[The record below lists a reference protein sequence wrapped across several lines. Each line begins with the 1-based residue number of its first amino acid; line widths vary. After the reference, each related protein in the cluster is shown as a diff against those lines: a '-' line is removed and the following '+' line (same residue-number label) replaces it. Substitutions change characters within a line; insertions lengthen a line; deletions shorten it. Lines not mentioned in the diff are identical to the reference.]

1 MVYSL
6 SQIYS
11 KEKEKLMTEQNSDYK
26 ELRMYKARENRALVS
41 GQTKQRT
48 SERIMCECGCV
59 VTKASLSTHRK
70 TPKHLKLKNKIE
82 ITSKE

>member
-11 KEKEKLMTEQNSDYK
+11 KENEKMMRDYDPDYA
-26 ELRMYKARENRALVS
+26 ELRLYKARENRALVS

-48 SERIMCECGCV
+48 AERIMCECGSV
-59 VTKASLSTHRK
+59 VTKSSLSKHRK
-70 TPKHLKLKNKIE
+70 TKKHLKLKNKINL
-82 ITSKE
+82 INL